1 MCLLYTDMAASVKP
15 ATKFVTTDR
24 LAALRLQFMAGEM
37 AHQIGARIRQRREE
51 LGLKQAQLAARFDS
65 DAINN
70 QRISDWE
77 RGVHR
82 PSERYMEQLA
92 VALERDVSWFYAG
105 EPSAETPDLMARLS
119 PGDGSQLDRI
129 EAKLDELLSR
139 LPEAGLAGVLEGE
152 AARVR
157 GQQGRS
163 AAASPRSGRIRKA
176 S

>member
-1 MCLLYTDMAASVKP
+1 MPLLYTDMAASVKP

-24 LAALRLQFMAGEM
+24 LHALRFQLMAGEL
-37 AHQIGARIRQRREE
+37 AQQIGARIRQRREE
-51 LGLKQAQLAARFDS
+51 LGLKQGELAARFDS

-82 PSERYMEQLA
+82 PSDRYMEQLA
-92 VALERDVSWFYAG
+92 VALEKDVSWFYSGDAVG
-105 EPSAETPDLMARLS
+105 QTPDLM
-119 PGDGSQLDRI
+119 GSLAINDATQLDRI

-139 LPEAGLAGVLEGE
+139 TAGPGLAEVLEEE
-152 AARVR
+152 ALRLAEQRATTVAESKR
-157 GQQGRS
+157 NPQR
-163 AAASPRSGRIRKA
+163 RKA